1 MRAHIRCAA
10 IHRAVCSLALC
21 ISCVASCSAADDVP
35 GASIGPSGAHATA
48 ASSPRVSTSTPPPG
62 TGPTPIDRE
71 IAGDWPP
78 RPWSKNVPDREC
90 TNDNECGD
98 GFCDRGKCAPIW
110 TWTHIYG
117 QRCDALQ
124 LYHPRYACPA
134 FGSPM
139 VPRCDLMPTST
150 RCGGYLC
157 LDDRCRS
164 CESNDECE
172 KLTGSPGAVCTAPGQ
187 IAAGRGCANPPWPDR
202 PSGP

>member
-1 MRAHIRCAA
+1 MMAHIRCMD
-10 IHRAVCSLALC
+10 IHRAAFSLALYM
-21 ISCVASCSAADDVP
+21 SLACVASCSAADEVP
-35 GASIGPSGAHATA
+35 GASSGARPAHA
-48 ASSPRVSTSTPPPG
+48 ASPAPVPPSPPQPG

-78 RPWSKNVPDREC
+78 RPWSKKVPDSVC
-90 TNDNECGD
+90 THDKECGD

-110 TWTHIYG
+110 TWDHIYG
-117 QRCDALQ
+117 QRCDSLR
-124 LYHPRYACPA
+124 LYHMQRVC
-134 FGSPM
+134 FSGSSLD
-139 VPRCDLMPTST
+139 PRCDSILRSFP
-150 RCGGYLC
+150 CGGFLC
-157 LDDRCRS
+157 LDGRCRS